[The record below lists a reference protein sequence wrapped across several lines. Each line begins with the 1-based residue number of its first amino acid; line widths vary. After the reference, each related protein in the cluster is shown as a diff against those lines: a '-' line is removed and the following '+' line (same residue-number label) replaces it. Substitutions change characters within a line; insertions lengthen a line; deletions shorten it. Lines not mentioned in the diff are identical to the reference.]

1 MSSINLVNNSILAST
16 RQEYNKSNNF
26 ILSIEDFPDTS
37 HINKYKPEFTR
48 KNTIL
53 QKQASFIQ
61 NSRNS
66 NSKSLKHQPSKL
78 DLIDD
83 TKLTSL
89 PLPPPPKTRNSCSQV
104 DTDIEYGIR
113 CSESVTSYNID
124 DEYDDEIEESEDPI
138 VLVEDY
144 MTGKTNA
151 SLNNQKHIHKKDSLA
166 IFKDRI
172 YQNEGNPCTSTT
184 SSVPT
189 ITNSINISKTFLD
202 ESCKPKEFVS
212 KTKYTRR
219 EQNLEEIF
227 GKIPGSDSL
236 KYCELCEK
244 PLYEISSL
252 IDNKVETSSFRS
264 TDETSL
270 CKEDTRLYSEFV
282 CWECVE
288 IYEEFF
294 NELCANELYPYT
306 NGGVNDTPKDSIKL
320 FEIFQD
326 IKHKYNI
333 ENPRFDSKLNKQGNA
348 HFSSSLIQKLNQLNE
363 GNSSFPLKL
372 YSGSETFD
380 WIKYLQYQL
389 RWRWRIAGLIPNAFR
404 SDPNQT

>member
-1 MSSINLVNNSILAST
+1 MSSINLVNNSILASA
-16 RQEYNKSNNF
+16 RQENNKSNNF
-26 ILSIEDFPDTS
+26 ILSTEEFPDAS
-37 HINKYKPEFTR
+37 RINQFKPAFSR
-48 KNTIL
+48 KSTIL

-61 NSRNS
+61 NSRDN
-66 NSKSLKHQPSKL
+66 NLKSLKHQPSKL

-89 PLPPPPKTRNSCSQV
+89 PLPPPPKTRNSCSQP
-104 DTDIEYGIR
+104 DADAEHGIR
-113 CSESVTSYNID
+113 CSESVTTYNID
-124 DEYDDEIEESEDPI
+124 DEYDEEIEESEDPI

-144 MTGKTNA
+144 MTSETIIC
-151 SLNNQKHIHKKDSLA
+151 SNNQKHINKKDSLA

-172 YQNEGNPCTSTT
+172 YQNEDNPSISTT
-184 SSVPT
+184 SAIST
-189 ITNSINISKTFLD
+189 ITSDFNVTKIPLKIS
-202 ESCKPKEFVS
+202 CVS
-212 KTKYTRR
+212 KETMTKTKITRK
-219 EQNLEEIF
+219 EQDLEEIF

-236 KYCELCEK
+236 KYCDLCEK

-252 IDNKVETSSFRS
+252 IDNKI
-264 TDETSL
+264 ETSL
-270 CKEDTRLYSEFV
+270 ERPTDESLYKEDTRLYSEFV

-288 IYEEFF
+288 TYEEFF

-306 NGGVNDTPKDSIKL
+306 NDVVNDTSKDCIKL

-326 IKHKYNI
+326 IKSKYNI
-333 ENPRFDSKLNKQGNA
+333 DSYIETKLNKQENLP
-348 HFSSSLIQKLNQLNE
+348 FSSNLIQKLNQLKG
-363 GNSSFPLKL
+363 GNSSIPLKL
-372 YSGSETFD
+372 YNGSETFD